1 MGHFRVEINTHRLRS
16 CAPIKQSPRADR
28 KVSAVGF
35 FWPGA
40 LRGANRGRF
49 RKRKKSY
56 AKASRK
62 RWSAR
67 SLAEKM
73 ARRGVDVAGVFSK
86 TVLNSNGLERRVS
99 RTQDG
104 SQRQEQGKRRVWQ
117 GNEAVMPV
125 ESRCR
130 LVLGV
135 HHQGEGGN
143 LRTGGTVERIGQQST
158 T

>member
-1 MGHFRVEINTHRLRS
+1 MNLIFESEHESQGNQRATNTTSAPVLAFRTVTYCTENEET
-16 CAPIKQSPRADR
+16 P
-28 KVSAVGF
+28 
-35 FWPGA
+35 
-40 LRGANRGRF
+40 
-49 RKRKKSY
+49 
-56 AKASRK
+56 
-62 RWSAR
+62 R